1 MRNEREVI
9 VKLTESKGVGYKML
23 AEFFAKKYMEN
34 VRQKS

>member
-9 VKLTESKGVGYKML
+9 VKLTESKMVGYKML
-23 AEFFAKKYMEN
+23 AGFFAKKYIKN